1 MAGHK
6 AAVINRKA
14 KVANRLNQ
22 PDEITSDTSTSAAPK
37 VPPASPAFE
46 GIRGNEAV
54 LPKMIAREPEP
65 DLQMK
70 CEKCEEEEQIQM
82 QPGPQLMKMAGNAD
96 DEEDGVTVQ
105 TKLKIG
111 SPGDKYEKEADA
123 VADRVMMMPEQDE
136 EEVVQMK
143 TAGTSPHIRMKCK
156 ECEEELT
163 LQMKP
168 DIQMQAGDQGHAP
181 DHISSQLSSSAGTG
195 QTMADSVRSDLET
208 KMGTDFS
215 DVKIHTDSNAVQMN
229 EELGAQAFAH
239 GTDIYFNSGNYNPE
253 SSQGKHLLAH
263 ELTHVIQQT
272 GKIQKNDSPD
282 IQKFD
287 AHEKIEEKL
296 RGKNADMITEAP
308 IPGGDTL
315 GKSFTKLGY
324 ADLYK
329 STGSVITGIYGAKY
343 REEENEATGEKT
355 KKFAYKNISDTKL
368 LHTPQGTFS
377 NNPIL
382 VKSPVSVFQQEDG
395 TQKHF
400 VKKTEVPSSTK
411 STLITGGLPKD
422 FFVGDI
428 KKGDDNLTS
437 AKFQLRNYRKGFQ
450 EFSQHASSHF
460 GIASMNEGQLYK
472 DVEIPEGLDY
482 SKFATQHALEGDG
495 MLTDKA
501 GKYTRRYWLYPYRD
515 EGLYLYIWLPHP
527 WRSHVPKFQQ
537 AGKDVMDE
545 LDKVNK
551 GLKVTQKKPG
561 KRLDPKKKQVQKED
575 QARVKQKNK
584 QKTIQKKDTDWAAH
598 KKSYL
603 EAREKWKNA
612 YGDKYLKRKDIDTIV
627 ESKVEFD
634 KKVGIPLTAHGDFG
648 KVAKQFKQIE
658 FWAGPKGRAIAELRF
673 LLGDKFDTLAKK
685 FEDIKERTKKTRAK
699 ADSLSGSGISVG
711 WKKKVIKLLMKG
723 FKIGFKAFI
732 AETYAVFAGCI
743 GGVIQKFEDGF
754 TDMEEVEALM
764 KELEGLKTQVE
775 TLLTEITT
783 KYEEQMKVFEGIIDQ
798 MEDVK
803 FYAEI
808 LSTAETLIRTGVQ
821 VVSCLSPPALGCL
834 WGLVAQV
841 GIEVGLNLVVG
852 TEWFENKFMRPLVKD
867 LIDKFLKDDILA
879 FMNKLFAEV
888 GLADYIKDVDAC
900 KVRVGASAGAG
911 TGWYSGSPTIPASQ
925 YKQHAAAW
933 EAKYKDQILGD
944 IAAAFNQGSSGKT
957 VTKQEV
963 EEFMKE
969 VQKKN
974 MSIEDFKTAVASGK
988 KGENNFD
995 FDAVKGAVQSSGAE
1009 AGEAGE
1015 GSGVTVVDG
1024 SKVANN
1030 DEDKGTNATNAKMII
1045 DARSAHT
1052 KHSEPGLTIWL
1063 YENDVHIA
1071 TVVNVPSKVVKRKWW
1086 PSETNKK
1093 KLEIHYYIPK
1103 KIPIV
1108 KGYFIAKGR
1117 TIHGYAKP

>member
-1 MAGHK
+1 MDGHK
-6 AAVINRKA
+6 PEVKNSDRKII
-14 KVANRLNQ
+14 NRLNQ
-22 PDEITSDTSTSAAPK
+22 PDEASMGHLPTDPRLQ
-37 VPPASPAFE
+37 PAIDS
-46 GIRGNEAV
+46 IHGNENI
-54 LPKMIAREPEP
+54 LPKMMAREPEH

-70 CEKCEEEEQIQM
+70 CEECEEEEQIQM
-82 QPGPQLMKMAGNAD
+82 QAEKQVMKMAGNAD
-96 DEEDGVTVQ
+96 GEDDGISIQ

-111 SPGDKYEKEADA
+111 SPDDKYEKEADA
-123 VADRVMMMPEQDE
+123 VADKVMMMPDRDE
-136 EEVVQMK
+136 EEMAQMK
-143 TAGTSPHIRMKCK
+143 SLGTVSPIQMKCK

-168 DIQMQAGDQGHAP
+168 EMQMLSGEQNHAS
-181 DHISSQLSSSAGTG
+181 DDISSTLSTSAGMG
-195 QTMADSVRSDLET
+195 QAMSASVRSDLET
-208 KMGTDFS
+208 KMGADFS
-215 DVKIHTDSNAVQMN
+215 DVKVHTDSKAVQMN
-229 EELGAQAFAH
+229 EELGAQAFTH
-239 GTDIYFNSGNYNPE
+239 GTDIYFNSGNYSPD

-272 GKIQKNDSPD
+272 GKIQTRSTPE

-296 RGKNADMITEAP
+296 RGKNSEMITEAP

-315 GKSFTKLGY
+315 GKGFGKLGY

-343 REEENEATGEKT
+343 REEEDETTGQKT

-377 NNPIL
+377 NNPQL
-382 VKSPVSVFQQEDG
+382 VKSPVSVFQHEDG
-395 TQKHF
+395 STKHF
-400 VKKTEVPSSTK
+400 VKTTEVPSSTK
-411 STLITGGLPKD
+411 NTLITGGFPKD

-428 KKGDDNLTS
+428 KKGDDSLTA
-437 AKFQLRNYRKGFQ
+437 AKRQLKNYREGFQ
-450 EFSQHASSHF
+450 DFSQHAGSHF
-460 GIASMNEGQLYK
+460 GIAAMNEGQLYK

-482 SKFATQHALEGDG
+482 SKFATQNALEGDG
-495 MLTDKA
+495 ILLDKA
-501 GKYTRRYWLYPYRD
+501 GKYTRRYWLYPYRE

-551 GLKVTQKKPG
+551 GLKVSQKKPG
-561 KRLDPKKKQVQKED
+561 KSIDTKRKKVQKKDE
-575 QARVKQKNK
+575 AKVKQKNK
-584 QKTIQKKDTDWAAH
+584 QKSIQKKDTDWAAH
-598 KKSYL
+598 KKSYMQ
-603 EAREKWKNA
+603 ARKTWKNEH
-612 YGDKYLKRKDIDTIV
+612 GDKYLKRKDIDTIV
-627 ESKVEFD
+627 EDKIEFD

-658 FWAGPKGRAIAELRF
+658 FWAGEKGWAFAELRF

-685 FEDIKERTKKTRAK
+685 FEEIKERTRKTRTK
-699 ADSLSGSGISVG
+699 ANSLSGSGISVG

-723 FKIGFKAFI
+723 FKIGFQAFI

-743 GGVIQKFEDGF
+743 GGVIQKFEESF

-775 TLLTEITT
+775 TLLTEITA
-783 KYEEQMKVFEGIIDQ
+783 KYDAQMQAFEAILDQ

-808 LSTAETLIRTGVQ
+808 LSTAETLIRAGVQ

-852 TEWFENKFMRPLVKD
+852 TEWFENKFMRPLVKE
-867 LIDKFLKDDILA
+867 LVDKFLKDDILS

-911 TGWYSGSPTIPASQ
+911 TGWYSGTPTIPASQ

-944 IAAAFNQGSSGKT
+944 IATAFNQGASGKKA

-963 EEFMKE
+963 EDFMKE

-974 MSIEDFKTAVASGK
+974 MSIEDFKASVASGK
-988 KGENNFD
+988 KGENKFD
-995 FDAVKGAVQSSGAE
+995 FDAIKGAVQSSGTE
-1009 AGEAGE
+1009 SGE
-1015 GSGVTVVDG
+1015 GGEGAGVAVIDG

-1030 DEDKGTNATNAKMII
+1030 DADKGTNAPNTSYVV
-1045 DARSAHT
+1045 DAHSSHT
-1052 KHSEPGLTIWL
+1052 KHSEPALTIWI
-1063 YENDVHIA
+1063 YENGEHIA
-1071 TVVNVPSKVVKRKWW
+1071 TLVKVPSRVIKRKWW
-1086 PSETNKK
+1086 PSESDKQ
-1093 KLEIHYYIPK
+1093 KLEIHYSIPK
-1103 KIPIV
+1103 KIPII

-1117 TIHGYAKP
+1117 TIYGYAKP